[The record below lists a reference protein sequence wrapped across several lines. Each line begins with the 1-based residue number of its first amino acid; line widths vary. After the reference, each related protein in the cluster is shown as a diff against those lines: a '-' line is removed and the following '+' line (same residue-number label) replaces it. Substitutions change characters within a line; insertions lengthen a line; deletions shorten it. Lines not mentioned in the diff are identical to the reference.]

1 MNVFQLLTPKSET
14 MYLNETST
22 LAYAMDHLR
31 TSGYTAVPV
40 IHEDGTYAGTISEGD
55 FLWAFIDGKDEDA
68 GGHSLPLKSILQ
80 SDRNP
85 AVKIDVDLTTIFEGA
100 LNQNFVPVVDDRNMF
115 IGIITRKMVIR
126 FFIDT
131 YSHHSESR
139 SGQQAQAK

>member
-22 LAYAMDHLR
+22 LAHAMDHLR

-68 GGHSLPLKSILQ
+68 CGRSLPLKSILR
-80 SDRNP
+80 SGRNP
-85 AVKIDVDLTTIFEGA
+85 AVKIDVDLTKIFEEA

-115 IGIITRKMVIR
+115 IGIITRKMVIS
-126 FFIDT
+126 FFLDT
-131 YSHHSESR
+131 YGHCSKLC
-139 SGQQAQAK
+139 SGQKK